1 MIKETFER
9 IGNILKDNSS
19 IANYTITG
27 YKYLGTRLV
36 LHFRDCN
43 QVYDFEEVD
52 GELKVTMFFTKDFSH
67 DEYMDGLSAFGELHK
82 KDVPEEEA

>member
-9 IGNILKDNSS
+9 IGNIIKDNPS

-27 YKYLGTRLV
+27 YKYLKTRLV

-67 DEYMDGLSAFGELHK
+67 DEYMDGLSTFGKLHK